1 MSLYIT
7 DLTDD
12 EPLPDYSVLKEAF
25 MAAEAKA
32 ASNTITKTS
41 EGLKVDIFKE
51 NIGIFSFSWHFSSAM
66 FNKSAIEFMMLSLKQ
81 HLLILPLLL
90 IFFQRNWERRH
101 FTKNKIYRS
110 FARFRMYTS
119 NCFKST
125 FVVFVSNFFN
135 DSFVI

>member
-12 EPLPDYSVLKEAF
+12 EPLPDYSLLKETF
-25 MAAEAKA
+25 IAAEAKA

-66 FNKSAIEFMMLSLKQ
+66 FNKSAIEFMMLSLK
-81 HLLILPLLL
+81 HHHA
-90 IFFQRNWERRH
+90 FTSNAFQRNWKRSH

-110 FARFRMYTS
+110 FTRFREYTS

-135 DSFVI
+135 DSIVI